1 MKPLQIVGI
10 AGGAA
15 LMGLGA
21 VMAMNNPGR
30 TAYEEFA
37 TQELSAYVQ
46 ENVCTQGEST
56 FGDILQAPC
65 KKVVKSLEPQLH
77 TIIAENTER
86 NNLGLFSIYKT
97 ELYLAD
103 FLPSYEFGTVGV
115 LGDLY
120 IYKAEEKKSK

>member
-1 MKPLQIVGI
+1 MKALQVVGI

-15 LMGLGA
+15 LIA
-21 VMAMNNPGR
+21 AIAMNNPGR

-46 ENVCTQGEST
+46 ENVCTQGEAS
-56 FGDILQAPC
+56 FRDILQAQC
-65 KKVVKSLEPQLH
+65 KKLVKSLQPQLQ

-86 NNLGLFSIYKT
+86 NNWGLFSIYKT

-103 FLPSYEFGTVGV
+103 FWLSYEFGTVGV
-115 LGDLY
+115 LGNLY
-120 IYKAEEKKSK
+120 IYKTEEK

>member
-1 MKPLQIVGI
+1 MKALQIVGI

-15 LMGLGA
+15 LIGLGA
-21 VMAMNNPGR
+21 AMAMNNPGR
-30 TAYEEFA
+30 TAYDEFA

-46 ENVCTQGEST
+46 ENFCTKGEST

-65 KKVVKSLEPQLH
+65 KKFVESLEPQLQ

-86 NNLGLFSIYKT
+86 MNLGLFSIYKT

-103 FLPSYEFGTVGV
+103 FVPSYEFGTVGV
-115 LGDLY
+115 LGNLY
-120 IYKAEEKKSK
+120 IYKAEEKKSQ

>member
-1 MKPLQIVGI
+1 MIEMKALQVVGI

-15 LMGLGA
+15 LIA
-21 VMAMNNPGR
+21 AMAMNNPGR

-46 ENVCTQGEST
+46 ENVCTQGEAS
-56 FGDILQAPC
+56 FRDILQAQC
-65 KKVVKSLEPQLH
+65 KKLVKSLQPQLQ

-86 NNLGLFSIYKT
+86 NNWRLFSIYKT

-103 FLPSYEFGTVGV
+103 FLLSYEFGTVGV
-115 LGDLY
+115 LGNLY
-120 IYKAEEKKSK
+120 IYKTEEK

>member
-1 MKPLQIVGI
+1 MKALQVVGI

-15 LMGLGA
+15 LIA
-21 VMAMNNPGR
+21 AMAMNNPGR

-46 ENVCTQGEST
+46 ENVCTQGEAS
-56 FGDILQAPC
+56 FRDILQAQC
-65 KKVVKSLEPQLH
+65 KKLVKSLQPQLQ

-86 NNLGLFSIYKT
+86 NNWRLFSIYKT

-103 FLPSYEFGTVGV
+103 FLLSYEFGTVGV
-115 LGDLY
+115 LGNLY
-120 IYKAEEKKSK
+120 IYKTEEK

>member
-1 MKPLQIVGI
+1 MKALQVVGI

-15 LMGLGA
+15 LIA
-21 VMAMNNPGR
+21 AMAMNNPGR

-46 ENVCTQGEST
+46 ENVCTQGEAS
-56 FGDILQAPC
+56 FRDILQAPC
-65 KKVVKSLEPQLH
+65 KKLVKSLQLQLQ

-86 NNLGLFSIYKT
+86 NNWGLFSIYKT

-115 LGDLY
+115 LGNLY
-120 IYKAEEKKSK
+120 IYKTEEK

>member
-1 MKPLQIVGI
+1 MIEMKALQVVGI

-15 LMGLGA
+15 LIA
-21 VMAMNNPGR
+21 AIAMNNPGR

-46 ENVCTQGEST
+46 ENVCTQGEAS
-56 FGDILQAPC
+56 FRDILQAQC
-65 KKVVKSLEPQLH
+65 KKLVKSLQPQLQ

-86 NNLGLFSIYKT
+86 NNWGLFSIYKT

-103 FLPSYEFGTVGV
+103 FWLSYEFGTVGV
-115 LGDLY
+115 LGNLY
-120 IYKAEEKKSK
+120 IYKTEEK